1 MSNLA
6 LYLITVL
13 VWGSTWFAIEF
24 QLGKVEPEV
33 SIFYR
38 YVAASLLLF
47 AWSKY
52 RRLSLQ
58 FGLRDHG
65 WFILLGL
72 LIFGLNYVLAYRAQI
87 YITSALT
94 AIAFSAIVWMNI
106 LNARLFFGI
115 KAQVR
120 TLAGSL
126 LGVAGIIILFA
137 PLVEDVS
144 FTDSVFFGSV
154 LAVLGAITASF
165 GNMAS
170 QGAQMRGLPV
180 VQSNAWGMFYGAVF
194 TGIWSVIAGHPF
206 IFDASAGYVISL
218 AYLSIFGSI
227 IAFGAYLTLLGRIGA
242 HKAGYAMVMFPVV
255 ALVLSMLFEGLHLSL
270 SIVVGTLLVIAGNVF
285 VLENRASSH

>member
-24 QLGKVEPEV
+24 QLGVVEPEV

-47 AWSKY
+47 IWSKY
-52 RRLSLQ
+52 RRLSLS
-58 FGLRDHG
+58 FGLREHG
-65 WFILLGL
+65 WFLLLGL

-115 KAQVR
+115 KAQAR
-120 TLAGSL
+120 TLVGSL

-137 PLVEDVS
+137 PLVDDVS
-144 FTDSVFFGSV
+144 FSDSVFFGSV

-170 QGAQMRGLPV
+170 QGAQKHGLPV

-194 TGIWSVIAGHPF
+194 TGAWSVIAGHPF
-206 IFDASAGYVISL
+206 IFDASTGYVLSL

-255 ALVLSMLFEGLHLSL
+255 ALILSMLFEGLHLSM
-270 SIVVGTLLVIAGNVF
+270 SIVIGTTLVLAGNVF
-285 VLENRASSH
+285 VLETRTSSR